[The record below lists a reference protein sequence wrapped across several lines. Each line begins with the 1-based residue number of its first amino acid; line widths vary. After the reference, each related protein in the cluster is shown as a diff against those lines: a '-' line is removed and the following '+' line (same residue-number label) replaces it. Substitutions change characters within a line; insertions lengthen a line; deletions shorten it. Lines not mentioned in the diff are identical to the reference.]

1 MVARLEEAGVLRPG
15 PVRNAFLAIPRE
27 VLIPQAYV
35 RRSQPGEKPP
45 RWELLDWAEPANR
58 DELLAVRTPRP
69 PVSVPRP
76 SRGAD
81 MPPAR
86 PDISALVQVYLTRH
100 PTEHGALEA
109 LLTLLEGAQDPTSR
123 ATMPAHITCSAV
135 VIDRDLR
142 VLHVLH
148 RASGLVLVPGGHPE
162 PGDRTLCAAAV
173 RAVVEETGIKAGE
186 LCLTPQ
192 LLGVPID
199 IDFHDIEAR
208 PDKGE
213 PPHRHYDVRFA
224 FYLVGE
230 HPELV
235 LQDAEVVG
243 AEWRGFDTVS
253 SPTLRAKLLASGLDG
268 RPEAVNASA
277 LIFDDAGRYLLHLR
291 DDLPDIWQPGAFDL
305 LGGGSEPQDVTL
317 EDTLRREL
325 GEEVPDLVIPDLEPF
340 AVERATGTD
349 GLCVPIQVFAG
360 RWNGDPDRLRL
371 TEGVLLRRFAPE
383 MLHRLRLSPAT
394 RDLLLPHAAHRA
406 AFLGQDPRYE
416 RRDTGPGILVADHA
430 PVDATTVPGPR
441 AEGVPRLAVLADAG
455 EIARL
460 RSELILSEPLDED
473 WLSICRDHL
482 AARLVPG
489 GDALAYVVDA
499 PEGGLASC
507 ALALVN
513 AVLPAPR
520 YPKGLAARIQAVATV
535 PNCRRRGYAKAALT
549 ALLAHLERE
558 GVTLYELHA
567 SEDSAPLYAA
577 LGFTSDPALMR
588 MTRIPSSAHTTAR
601 GT

>member
-1 MVARLEEAGVLRPG
+1 
-15 PVRNAFLAIPRE
+15 
-27 VLIPQAYV
+27 
-35 RRSQPGEKPP
+35 
-45 RWELLDWAEPANR
+45 
-58 DELLAVRTPRP
+58 
-69 PVSVPRP
+69 
-76 SRGAD
+76 

-86 PDISALVQVYLTRH
+86 SDISALVQMYLTRH
-100 PTEHGALEA
+100 PAERGAVEP
-109 LLTLLEGAQDPTSR
+109 LLTLLEEEQDPTSR

-135 VIDRDLR
+135 VIDRDRR
-142 VLHVLH
+142 VLHILH

-162 PGDRTLCAAAV
+162 PGDRTLRAAAV
-173 RAVVEETGIKAGE
+173 REVGEETGIKAGD

-213 PPHRHYDVRFA
+213 PQHRHYDVRFV

-230 HPELV
+230 QPELV
-235 LQDAEVVG
+235 LQDAEVAG

-291 DDLPDIWQPGAFDL
+291 DDLPEVWEPGAFAL
-305 LGGGSEPQDVTL
+305 LGGGREPEDVTL
-317 EDTLRREL
+317 EDTVRREL
-325 GEEVPDLVIPDLEPF
+325 GEEVPDLVIRDLEPF
-340 AVERATGTD
+340 AVEWATGTD

-360 RWNGDPDRLRL
+360 RWNGDPDRLRV
-371 TEGVLLRRFAPE
+371 TEGVLLRWFAPE

-394 RDLLLPHAAHRA
+394 RDLLLRHAAHRSA
-406 AFLGQDPRYE
+406 LLGQGRRPE
-416 RRDTGPGILVADHA
+416 RRNDTGQGLLVADHA
-430 PVDATTVPGPR
+430 PVGATVPGPR
-441 AEGVPRLAVLADAG
+441 QGGVPRLAVPADAG

-489 GDALAYVVDA
+489 GDARAYVVDA
-499 PEGGLASC
+499 PEGGLVSC
-507 ALALVN
+507 ALALVD

-535 PNCRRRGYAKAALT
+535 PGCRRRGYAKAALT
-549 ALLAHLERE
+549 ALLAHLEGD

-567 SEDSAPLYAA
+567 SGESVPLYAA
-577 LGFTSDPALMR
+577 LGFTRDPALMR
-588 MTRIPSSAHTTAR
+588 MTRIPSSAHATAH

>member
-1 MVARLEEAGVLRPG
+1 
-15 PVRNAFLAIPRE
+15 
-27 VLIPQAYV
+27 
-35 RRSQPGEKPP
+35 
-45 RWELLDWAEPANR
+45 
-58 DELLAVRTPRP
+58 
-69 PVSVPRP
+69 
-76 SRGAD
+76 

-86 PDISALVQVYLTRH
+86 SDISALVQMYLTRH
-100 PTEHGALEA
+100 PSEHGAVEP
-109 LLTLLEGAQDPTSR
+109 LLTLLEGAQEPTSR

-135 VIDRDLR
+135 VIDRDRR
-142 VLHVLH
+142 VLHILH
-148 RASGLVLVPGGHPE
+148 RASGLVLVPGAHPE
-162 PGDRTLCAAAV
+162 PGDRTLLAAAV
-173 RAVVEETGIKAGE
+173 REVDEETGIKAGD

-192 LLGVPID
+192 LLGIPID
-199 IDFHDIEAR
+199 IEFHDIEAR

-235 LQDAEVVG
+235 LQDAEVAG
-243 AEWRGFDTVS
+243 AEWRGFDAVS
-253 SPTLRAKLLASGLDG
+253 SPTLRAKLLDSGLDG

-291 DDLPDIWQPGAFDL
+291 DDLPEIWEPGAFAL
-305 LGGGSEPQDVTL
+305 LGGGSEPEDVTL
-317 EDTLRREL
+317 EDTVRREL
-325 GEEVPDLVIPDLEPF
+325 REEVPDLVIPDLEPF
-340 AVERATGTD
+340 AVERATGSD
-349 GLCVPIQVFAG
+349 GLCVLIQVFAG

-371 TEGVLLRRFAPE
+371 TEGVLLRWFAPE

-394 RDLLLPHAAHRA
+394 RALLLRHAAQRCA
-406 AFLGQDPRYE
+406 LLGQDPRYE
-416 RRDTGPGILVADHA
+416 RRNDSEQGPLVADHA
-430 PVDATTVPGPR
+430 PVGATVPGPR
-441 AEGVPRLAVLADAG
+441 TGGVPRLAVPADAG

-460 RSELILSEPLDED
+460 RSELILSEPLDGD

-482 AARLVPG
+482 RARLVPG
-489 GDALAYVVDA
+489 GDARAYVVDA

-507 ALALVN
+507 ALALVD

-535 PNCRRRGYAKAALT
+535 PDHRRRGYAKAALT
-549 ALLAHLERE
+549 ALLAHLEGD

-567 SEDSAPLYAA
+567 SDESAPLYAA
-577 LGFTSDPALMR
+577 LGFTRDPALMR
-588 MTRIPSSAHTTAR
+588 MTRIPSSAHAAAH

>member
-1 MVARLEEAGVLRPG
+1 
-15 PVRNAFLAIPRE
+15 
-27 VLIPQAYV
+27 
-35 RRSQPGEKPP
+35 
-45 RWELLDWAEPANR
+45 
-58 DELLAVRTPRP
+58 
-69 PVSVPRP
+69 
-76 SRGAD
+76 

-86 PDISALVQVYLTRH
+86 SDISALVQMYLTHH
-100 PTEHGALEA
+100 PTERGDVEP
-109 LLTLLEGAQDPTSR
+109 LLTLLEGPQDPTSR

-135 VIDRDLR
+135 VIDRDRR
-142 VLHVLH
+142 VLHILH

-162 PGDRTLCAAAV
+162 PSDRTLRAAAV
-173 RAVVEETGIKAGE
+173 RELSEETGIKAAD

-199 IDFHDIEAR
+199 IEFHDIEAC
-208 PDKGE
+208 PDKVE

-224 FYLVGE
+224 FYLVEE
-230 HPELV
+230 HPELA
-235 LQDAEVVG
+235 LQDAEVVAG
-243 AEWRGFDTVS
+243 AQWRRFDAVS

-268 RPEAVNASA
+268 RPAPVNASA

-291 DDLPDIWQPGAFDL
+291 DNLPEIWEPGSFAL
-305 LGGGSEPQDVTL
+305 PGGGSEPRDATL
-317 EDTLRREL
+317 EDTVRREL
-325 GEEVPDLVIPDLEPF
+325 GEEFPDLVIPVLEPF
-340 AVERATGTD
+340 TVEKATGTD

-360 RWNGDPDRLRL
+360 RWNGDPDRLRV
-371 TEGVLLRRFAPE
+371 TEGVFLRWFPPE

-394 RDLLLPHAAHRA
+394 RDLLLQHAAQRTALLDHDHR
-406 AFLGQDPRYE
+406 PE
-416 RRDTGPGILVADHA
+416 RRDDTAQGLLLADGPTTAQA
-430 PVDATTVPGPR
+430 TVPGPR
-441 AEGVPRLAVLADAG
+441 TGGAPRPAGPADAG

-473 WLSICRDHL
+473 WLAICRDHL

-489 GDALAYVVDA
+489 GDARAYVVDT

-507 ALALVN
+507 ALALVD

-535 PNCRRRGYAKAALT
+535 PGYRRRGYAKASLT
-549 ALLAHLERE
+549 ALLAHLEGD

-567 SEDSAPLYAA
+567 SKDSAPLYAA

-588 MTRIPSSAHTTAR
+588 MTRIPSSAHPTAR
-601 GT
+601 GS